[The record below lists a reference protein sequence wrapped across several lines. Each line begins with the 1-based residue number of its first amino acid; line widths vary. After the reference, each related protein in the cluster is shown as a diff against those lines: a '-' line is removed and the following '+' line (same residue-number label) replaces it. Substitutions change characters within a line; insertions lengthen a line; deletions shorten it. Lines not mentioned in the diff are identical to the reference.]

1 MVYARPIEPREQP
14 AARPRPLVLLVDD
27 DPPLV
32 NVLAESLKHRLGGD
46 AVIRTC
52 TSGESAVAEL
62 SASEYDVVV
71 SDCLM
76 PGMSGLELVER
87 VRVLCPAA
95 LTILVTGAFE
105 RELTVG
111 ALRAGAY
118 DFIQKPVDPDYFAA
132 SVRRAI
138 ETRRLRREVA
148 RQEIALRRH
157 AEELERKVEERTR
170 ELQEAHRMKDAFL
183 ATLSHELL
191 TPLTSILGWARLL
204 RGGALDE
211 PTRLQAVEAIHR
223 NAKAQAQL
231 IDDLLDISR
240 IITGKLRLDIQQV
253 DIAGVLDAAVD
264 TILPAARAKRITVDT
279 VIPRGIELTAADP
292 DRLQQVFWNLLSN
305 AVKYTEEG
313 GHVAVKLELAGSQL
327 EITVTDDGVGIAKDV
342 LPFVFERLRQGA
354 PAIHGQM
361 RRGLG
366 IGLSIVR
373 YVVELHGGTVE
384 ASSEGPGKGAS
395 FKVRLPF
402 RPVAVPIDRKKAQR
416 SSNAKTDADGEPS
429 RCLDDIDVLL
439 VDDEYDTREVLGFML
454 RQSGANVTVA
464 TNAVEA
470 MEALER
476 KPPDL
481 LLCDIGMPGEDGYSL
496 IGRVR
501 ALPPERGGRVP
512 AVALTAYARPEDGAR
527 ALAAGFQ
534 LHMPKPGPSDM
545 AIIVANLVK
554 ASRKSEGPSA

>member
-1 MVYARPIEPREQP
+1 
-14 AARPRPLVLLVDD
+14 
-27 DPPLV
+27 
-32 NVLAESLKHRLGGD
+32 
-46 AVIRTC
+46 
-52 TSGESAVAEL
+52 
-62 SASEYDVVV
+62 
-71 SDCLM
+71 
-76 PGMSGLELVER
+76 
-87 VRVLCPAA
+87 
-95 LTILVTGAFE
+95 
-105 RELTVG
+105 
-111 ALRAGAY
+111 
-118 DFIQKPVDPDYFAA
+118 
-132 SVRRAI
+132 
-138 ETRRLRREVA
+138 
-148 RQEIALRRH
+148 
-157 AEELERKVEERTR
+157 
-170 ELQEAHRMKDAFL
+170 
-183 ATLSHELL
+183 
-191 TPLTSILGWARLL
+191 
-204 RGGALDE
+204 
-211 PTRLQAVEAIHR
+211 
-223 NAKAQAQL
+223 
-231 IDDLLDISR
+231 
-240 IITGKLRLDIQQV
+240 
-253 DIAGVLDAAVD
+253 
-264 TILPAARAKRITVDT
+264 
-279 VIPRGIELTAADP
+279 
-292 DRLQQVFWNLLSN
+292 
-305 AVKYTEEG
+305 
-313 GHVAVKLELAGSQL
+313 
-327 EITVTDDGVGIAKDV
+327 